1 METRIDTLLAQVY
14 EIEGLM
20 LVMQHRHN
28 EMPPMLLAQLK
39 AKLDTLKQQVADIEK
54 ELADNDAP
62 VKNEAPTPPVAV
74 ETAPI
79 VEPKPEPAPE
89 PKHEPTP
96 VPEPKPEP
104 VAAPKP
110 EHKRNILQEF
120 SINDR
125 FFFQRELFDGN
136 EQAFNDTIAQI
147 NQMRDMNQVS
157 DFLTQEMLFD
167 PSREEVKEFFRLIGL
182 SFT

>member
-20 LVMQHRHN
+20 LVMQHRHS

-54 ELADNDAP
+54 ELADNNP
-62 VKNEAPTPPVAV
+62 VKNEAPVPPVVVETPPIV
-74 ETAPI
+74 EPAPEPI
-79 VEPKPEPAPE
+79 PIPEPKPKPAPEPKPEPAA
-89 PKHEPTP
+89 
-96 VPEPKPEP
+96 VQ
-104 VAAPKP
+104 KP
-110 EHKRNILQEF
+110 EHKRNILQAF